1 MLNAVEKQEFR
12 FEDPSDHIQVPEE
25 DAWGTGRIELEN
37 YFQEFLFSRELFGPF
52 EQPELEDIC
61 GINRQTYHNYR
72 EGSRSIPVEVYE
84 SLFDFYSQIYAKDFD
99 FEGDIYPSG
108 LEDPEPIIKDLNAG
122 EIDEFVHE
130 NFDPDQRF
138 DFQLNGSRKRLEQ
151 MEGFEQSR
159 DLLIEE
165 IDAGM
170 TMTRPKTP
178 RMEEVF
184 EQLEKE
190 DLLKKIGRPGR
201 LYRIKV

>member
-1 MLNAVEKQEFR
+1 
-12 FEDPSDHIQVPEE
+12 
-25 DAWGTGRIELEN
+25 
-37 YFQEFLFSRELFGPF
+37 
-52 EQPELEDIC
+52 
-61 GINRQTYHNYR
+61 
-72 EGSRSIPVEVYE
+72 
-84 SLFDFYSQIYAKDFD
+84 
-99 FEGDIYPSG
+99 
-108 LEDPEPIIKDLNAG
+108 
-122 EIDEFVHE
+122 
-130 NFDPDQRF
+130 
-138 DFQLNGSRKRLEQ
+138 